1 MTEVTTQRNEMEIL
15 DLGGWFILRTSIMGT
30 IKLAT
35 VLYDKGFDVWTPID
49 RRVRRLP
56 RSRKTR
62 DTESPIMPTYV
73 FARVHHLADLQ
84 ALSRSRAADTPR
96 FALFTYWNG
105 IPLIADR
112 ELDALKAEEARRKS
126 IFDRLKSKGLKP
138 PVLAAGADVCL
149 KTGAFA
155 GLPGRVEKQEGGFT
169 LVAFEGFTRPIKV
182 SSLLLLESA
191 YEKSGLSAALKAA

>member
-1 MTEVTTQRNEMEIL
+1 MTKVATQAIELETL

-84 ALSRSRAADTPR
+84 MLSQSRAADVPR
-96 FALFTYWNG
+96 FALFRYWNG

-112 ELDALKAEEARRKS
+112 ELEALKAEEARRKT

-155 GLPGRVEKQEGGFT
+155 GLPGRVERQEGAFT
-169 LVAFEGFTRPIKV
+169 LIAFEGFTRPIKV
-182 SSLLLLESA
+182 SSLLLLDNA
-191 YEKSGLSAALKAA
+191 YDKSLSPATLKAA